1 MEIHAPEGPIVSG
14 RHLAVQLA
22 TITMGVLIALS
33 LEGVTAW
40 FHHRALVREARAN
53 IVSEIADNKKD
64 LDGVLRKAVE
74 SEANLKQAL
83 RFVNDLLAR
92 KKSDIHTLTM
102 AYVAAQL
109 SSTSRSTAETTGAL
123 GYMDYAEVKSYAPA
137 YDVQQQYMR
146 LQDRLLE
153 AWIPML
159 NAAQEDP
166 DKLSEPEL
174 LEWKR
179 QILTALSYLQAEA
192 GIGKSL
198 SGEYDKILSAPR

>member
-123 GYMDYAEVKSYAPA
+123 GHMDYAEVKSYAPA